1 MISLD
6 ENIETFNDNN
16 DISFLFNSPKYTYNN
31 ENYSEELNENEEL
44 DLNNYESLTSPIE
57 NLENQEQN
65 IVNENTTY
73 YKTKFNLLYLQNKY
87 SQKSLENQ
95 DKKSIFKTFEEIKNI
110 LSGNDDISDC
120 IKEKLNYNKN
130 IIEEKKYLTL
140 LKKKKDREK
149 DINNDENDNLYY
161 YKNDNKKIKRGRKK
175 SIYSIRNEHNRMASD
190 NIIKKIKSKLFKKC
204 IDFINKIINEK
215 PKNKQGI
222 KLINIDYKYINQLNR
237 EIDLN
242 YLKSPLKDLFSKEIS
257 PKYKTKDKDFNKIII
272 ENIINKEIDGLD
284 YYTINFV
291 FNLTF
296 SQWIDLFLLKK
307 DFDIFKKENEDN
319 YEKVNFDKIKKSIN
333 GLNKF
338 LDDEAKNKNNNEN
351 YFSLFVFYLYN
362 YESFFLVKRP
372 RNKKILI

>member
-215 PKNKQGI
+215 PENKKGI

-272 ENIINKEIDGLD
+272 EKIINKEIDGLD